1 MRLAD
6 EWMDTVSTERKVRGR
21 GGREPRG
28 GRGDFILSGGDGA
41 PFTHQEVSQRLGVR
55 DWE

>member
-21 GGREPRG
+21 GRREPRG

-41 PFTHQEVSQRLGVR
+41 PFTHQEVSPRLGVR